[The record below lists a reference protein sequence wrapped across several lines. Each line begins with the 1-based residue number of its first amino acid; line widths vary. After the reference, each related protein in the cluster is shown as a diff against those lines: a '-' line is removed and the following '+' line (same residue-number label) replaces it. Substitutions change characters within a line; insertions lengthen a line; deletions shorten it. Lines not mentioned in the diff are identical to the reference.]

1 MNHEIGEGNNFD
13 VAVDNGY
20 KKDRKVKRYLST
32 KRKENRIIDIT
43 ESDNTS
49 RDILDI
55 ADTPDV
61 AVWNKS
67 FQNKSNVTNQV
78 KHPKG
83 GDNGLGKMTG
93 IGLRKKQHRAK
104 YKNSEIIDPANQKD
118 IDDIVNSESTLTDK
132 V

>member
-13 VAVDNGY
+13 VAVYNGY
-20 KKDRKVKRYLST
+20 KKDLKVKRYLPS

-61 AVWNKS
+61 AVWNKL
-67 FQNKSNVTNQV
+67 FQNKSNVTNQE

-83 GDNGLGKMTG
+83 RDNGLGKMTG
-93 IGLRKKQHRAK
+93 IGLRKEQHRDK

-118 IDDIVNSESTLTDK
+118 IDDIVNSGSTLTDN